1 MDKWQKRAAE
11 RRKQR
16 EKQLRQ
22 RMMIAGGAVVENCCV
37 TEGCNVYGNVKHSI
51 LFEGVTVE
59 KGAVVEDS
67 IVFPGTV
74 IKADAVVKKAVI
86 GEEAV
91 IGKGA
96 VIGDENTDSTEYASP
111 YCTGGISLI
120 GGGVVIADN
129 EKIGV
134 NAMVTSNGK
143 GEN

>member
-1 MDKWQKRAAE
+1 M
-11 RRKQR
+11 
-16 EKQLRQ
+16 
-22 RMMIAGGAVVENCCV
+22 GS
-37 TEGCNVYGNVKHSI
+37 VKHSI

-67 IVFPGTV
+67 IVFPGS
-74 IKADAVVKKAVI
+74 IIREGAVVKKAVI

-96 VIGDENTDSTEYASP
+96 VIGDESTDSSKYSSP

-120 GGGVVIADN
+120 GGGITVSDN

-134 NAMVTSNGK
+134 NSMIVESTQK